1 MIACHVGRNPLEY
14 VGYGCYCGI
23 GGKGVPKDQTDR
35 YKVRFFFC
43 FFFSLPGYDMLEPQ
57 SATSSGMIGC
67 YLAGLI
73 FEIKIT
79 PSNDGPMQNGR
90 NEDLDVESV

>member
-1 MIACHVGRNPLEY
+1 MWAETRLNTSVTVATVALAGKEY
-14 VGYGCYCGI
+14 PRTKLI
-23 GGKGVPKDQTDR
+23 GTKYV
-35 YKVRFFFC
+35 FF

-90 NEDLDVESV
+90 NEDLDVESVC